1 MNFRIREL
9 VEGDLDNGFL
19 ETLDN
24 LRAVGKLSNI
34 QKRNIF
40 KKIKLGPGNRIFVAI
55 DEAGKVVGSTTLMI
69 EQKFI
74 HQGGL
79 VGHIE
84 DVVTHKDFRGMGVGR
99 ALVQHATDTARNAGC
114 YKIILNCTEENREF
128 YEKIGFK
135 QHGIEMRIDLK

>member
-1 MNFRIREL
+1 MNFKIREL
-9 VEGDLDNGFL
+9 VEGDLDNGFI
-19 ETLDN
+19 ETLNN

-34 QKRNIF
+34 QKRNIL
-40 KKIKLGPGNRIFVAI
+40 KKIKSGLGNKILVAI
-55 DEAGKVVGSTTLMI
+55 SEAGKVVGSITLII

-84 DVVTHKDFRGMGVGR
+84 DVVTHKDFRGMGVGK
-99 ALVQHATDTARNAGC
+99 ALVKHATDTARNAGC
-114 YKIILNCTEENREF
+114 YKVILNCNEDNREF